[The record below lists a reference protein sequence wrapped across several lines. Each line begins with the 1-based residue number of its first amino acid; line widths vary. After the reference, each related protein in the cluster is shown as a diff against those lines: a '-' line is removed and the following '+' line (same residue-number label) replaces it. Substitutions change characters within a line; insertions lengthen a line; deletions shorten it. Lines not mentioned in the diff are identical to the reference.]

1 MWMNWCM
8 VGICGGCIPLLLL
21 FRERY
26 TRLELD
32 AVNRQARGSRKQINA
47 DHEST
52 PLILSQ
58 ERRKNGD
65 DVSLPNGTHFSNTE
79 V

>member
-1 MWMNWCM
+1 MNWCM

-21 FRERY
+21 FKEKY

-32 AVNRQARGSRKQINA
+32 AVNRQAKGSRKQIHA

-65 DVSLPNGTHFSNTE
+65 SGSLPNGTHFSTTE